1 MSNSTRWTRRRG
13 FDWSRRRALGAG
25 VATVATAMAGFM
37 PGRASAATTLRWG
50 SVLPANH
57 PEIAMIERVGKQV
70 REQTG
75 GAVEIQ
81 VFPAGQLG
89 SSRDLI
95 EATSTG
101 AIQIVDEG
109 AAQFGQFVPQFSILE
124 GPYLWQDAAQ
134 IRRVMAS
141 SIPDE
146 MNAAL
151 VAKRSMRV
159 IGSTYYGKRHVTSGS
174 KAINTVDDMKGFK
187 LRIPEVDTFRAMAEA
202 WGARPTPL
210 NFSELY
216 LALSQGAVD
225 GQENPLPTI
234 QSGKFNEV
242 QKYLI
247 LTGHILTPRL
257 IAVNEA
263 TWAALS
269 APQQQALKAAIAANA
284 QIQDDEI
291 LAQEGKLV
299 DTFKGGG
306 MIVIQPDIESFR
318 KPVLATLPAKFEAK
332 WARAS
337 GSAFRQPDR
346 PRKPKSLKVF
356 AEPSSSPRTRGSSDV
371 RWKTLGSRSVTQL
384 RGNDVFR

>member
-1 MSNSTRWTRRRG
+1 MSDSTRWTRRHV
-13 FDWSRRRALGAG
+13 LGA
-25 VATVATAMAGFM
+25 ALATAAAGVV
-37 PGRASAATTLRWG
+37 PGRARAATTLRWA
-50 SVLPANH
+50 SVLPINH
-57 PEIAMIERVGKQV
+57 PEVAMAERVAKQV
-70 REQTG
+70 REQTN

-95 EATSTG
+95 EATSNG

-124 GPYLWQDAAQ
+124 APYIWRDAAQ
-134 IRRVMAS
+134 IRRVMS
-141 SIPDE
+141 SPLVDE
-146 MNAAL
+146 MTSAL
-151 VAKRSMRV
+151 VSKRAMRV

-174 KAINTVDDMKGFK
+174 RAINTVDDMKGFK

-242 QKYLI
+242 QKYLV

-263 TWAALS
+263 AWQSLS
-269 APQQQALKAAIAANA
+269 AAHQQVLKAAIAPNA

-299 DTFKGGG
+299 DTFKAGG
-306 MIVIQPDIESFR
+306 MTVIQPDVESFR
-318 KPVLATLPAKFEAK
+318 KPVLASLPAKFETK
-332 WARAS
+332 WGKGLWERI
-337 GSAFRQPDR
+337 SA
-346 PRKPKSLKVF
+346 
-356 AEPSSSPRTRGSSDV
+356 A
-371 RWKTLGSRSVTQL
+371 
-384 RGNDVFR
+384 

>member
-1 MSNSTRWTRRRG
+1 M
-13 FDWSRRRALGAG
+13 
-25 VATVATAMAGFM
+25 
-37 PGRASAATTLRWG
+37 
-50 SVLPANH
+50 
-57 PEIAMIERVGKQV
+57 
-70 REQTG
+70 
-75 GAVEIQ
+75 
-81 VFPAGQLG
+81 
-89 SSRDLI
+89 
-95 EATSTG
+95 
-101 AIQIVDEG
+101 
-109 AAQFGQFVPQFSILE
+109 PQFSILE
-124 GPYLWQDAAQ
+124 APYLWKDAAQ

-151 VAKRSMRV
+151 VAKRSMRI

-174 KAINTVDDMKGFK
+174 KAVNTVDDMKGFK

-257 IAVNEA
+257 VAVNEGA
-263 TWAALS
+263 WTSLS

-291 LAQEGKLV
+291 LAQEAKLV
-299 DTFKGGG
+299 DTFKTGG
-306 MIVIQPDIESFR
+306 MTVIQPDIESFR
-318 KPVLATLPAKFEAK
+318 KPVLATMPAKFESK
-332 WARAS
+332 WGKGLWERI
-337 GSAFRQPDR
+337 SA
-346 PRKPKSLKVF
+346 
-356 AEPSSSPRTRGSSDV
+356 A
-371 RWKTLGSRSVTQL
+371 
-384 RGNDVFR
+384 